1 MYVPK
6 LGLYSAMALRI
17 ASELAEF
24 YCFPV
29 TLGARARSRLPH
41 FFNSFC
47 NEPPPENK
55 LGTITSKFVCTGT
68 SKLVYKYLHIQIL
81 V

>member
-29 TLGARARSRLPH
+29 TLGAQLTVS
-41 FFNSFC
+41 S
-47 NEPPPENK
+47 EPPPENK

-68 SKLVYKYLHIQIL
+68 SKLVYKYLHIQFL